1 MAADPERVPPQS
13 ETDKVTIYEVARRAG
28 VSIATVSHTLNRPDR
43 VGANTRVRV
52 LQAVDELGFVRK
64 AEAANNARRGVG
76 RIAVLAP
83 FSSYESYLKR
93 LVGVLQACEGHALD
107 VVVFDE
113 ESAAASTSPR
123 LDAIPATGRVDG
135 LIIMG
140 LPLQPSMAERLVRG
154 RMPTV
159 LVDSSY
165 PGFSSVTIDDVV
177 GGYLVGKH
185 LAERGGRR
193 FAYVGEP
200 QRSTDYWS
208 AGQMRMSG
216 LMRALGEAGT
226 GESELD
232 LVITDN
238 DIEGGRAAADDLLDR
253 DDVPDAVFAHHDDL
267 AAGIVGRLRER
278 GVSVPGDIAV
288 AGYDGS
294 PLAEALGITTVR
306 QPFGQTGITAVE
318 ILRSML
324 SGEKPTGQSVSLIPE
339 LVVGA
344 TT

>member
-1 MAADPERVPPQS
+1 VPVPGREPS
-13 ETDKVTIYEVARRAG
+13 ETDRDKVTIYEVARRAG

-43 VGANTRVRV
+43 VGADTRIRV
-52 LQAVDELGFVRK
+52 LQAVDDLGFVRK
-64 AEAANNARRGVG
+64 ADAANNARRGVG

-83 FSSYESYLKR
+83 FSSYQSYLER
-93 LVGVLQACEGHALD
+93 LVGVLQGCEGHALD

-113 ESAAASTSPR
+113 ESAAASTSPQ

-140 LPLQPSMAERLVRG
+140 LPLQASMAERLTKR
-154 RMPTV
+154 RLPTV

-165 PGFSSVTIDDVV
+165 PGFSSVTVDDVA
-177 GGYLVGKH
+177 GGYLLGTH
-185 LAERGGRR
+185 LVQRGRRR

-200 QRSTDYWS
+200 QRSTEYLS
-208 AGQMRMSG
+208 QGQMRMSG
-216 LMRALGEAGT
+216 LMRALR
-226 GESELD
+226 ESGIAEPELN
-232 LVITDN
+232 VVVTTN
-238 DIEGGRAAADDLLDR
+238 DVEGGRAAADDLLDR

-267 AAGIVGRLRER
+267 AAGIVSRLRER
-278 GVSVPGDIAV
+278 GVSVPADVAV
-288 AGYDGS
+288 AGYDGN

-306 QPFGQTGITAVE
+306 QPFRETGGTAVE

-324 SGEKPTGQSVSLIPE
+324 SGGRAAGQSVSLIPE
-339 LVVGA
+339 LVVRS